1 MSILSDGIPV
11 GSGQVDLVVEPSV
24 KDLGG
29 FRVRRALPSVKR
41 RMVGPF
47 IFLDQMG
54 PAVFGPG
61 QGLDVRPHPH
71 IGLATVTYMLEGT
84 IFHRDTLGSQQ
95 IIAPGAVNWMTAGSG
110 IAHSERSEA
119 GTRGIER
126 NMMALQNWV
135 ALPLSAEET
144 TPAFIHHAADTLPVV
159 ADTGVEAH
167 ILVGSAYGATSP
179 VKPLSETLYLDIRLH
194 AGQAIPLPPDI
205 PERAIYLLEGK
216 LDIGGETFDP
226 PRLLIFR
233 PGDAITVRALEDAHF
248 IVLGGDPLE
257 GPRHIWWNFVSHSQ
271 DRIETAKADW
281 KAGRFG
287 AVVGET
293 EFIPLPEGP

>member
-1 MSILSDGIPV
+1 MSILSNPNDP
-11 GSGQVDLVVEPSV
+11 SGPVDLVVEPSV

-29 FRVRRALPSVKR
+29 FRIRRALPSIQRK
-41 RMVGPF
+41 MVGPF

-54 PAVFGPG
+54 PAVFSPG

-84 IFHRDTLGSQQ
+84 IFHRDTLGTQQ
-95 IIAPGAVNWMTAGSG
+95 VIAPGAINWMTAGRG

-119 GTRGIER
+119 GTRTIER
-126 NMMALQNWV
+126 HMMAMQNWV

-144 TPAFIHHAADTLPVV
+144 TPAFIHHPADTLPNIT
-159 ADTGVEAH
+159 DTGVEAH
-167 ILVGSAYGATSP
+167 ILVGSAYGETSP
-179 VKPLSETLYLDIRLH
+179 VKTLSETLYLDIRLQ
-194 AGQAIPLPPDI
+194 AGRAIPLPLDVA
-205 PERAIYLLEGK
+205 ERAIYLLEGE
-216 LDIGGETFDP
+216 LDIAGEAFDP

-233 PGDAITVRALEDAHF
+233 PNDAITVRAVETAHF
-248 IVLGGDPLE
+248 IVMGGDPME

-271 DRIETAKADW
+271 DRIEAAKADW

-287 AVVGET
+287 TVVDET
-293 EFIPLPEGP
+293 EFIPLPETH

>member
-1 MSILSDGIPV
+1 MSILSDPSV
-11 GSGQVDLVVEPSV
+11 PSGQVDLVVEPSV

-29 FRVRRALPSVKR
+29 FRVRRALPSSRR

-54 PAVFGPG
+54 PAVFAPG

-71 IGLATVTYMLEGT
+71 IGLATVTYMLEGS
-84 IFHRDTLGSQQ
+84 IFHRDTLGSRQS
-95 IIAPGAVNWMTAGSG
+95 IEPGAINWMTAGRG

-119 GTRGIER
+119 GTRAIER
-126 NMMALQNWV
+126 HMMALQNWV

-144 TPAFIHHAADTLPVV
+144 TPAFIHHPADTLPVIT
-159 ADTGVEAH
+159 DTGVEAH
-167 ILVGSAYGATSP
+167 VLVGSAYGAASP

-194 AGQAIPLPPDI
+194 AGRAIPLPHDV

-216 LDIGGETFDP
+216 LDIAGDIFDP

-233 PGDAITVRALEDAHF
+233 PGDPITVRAVEDAHF
-248 IVLGGDPLE
+248 IILGGDPLE
-257 GPRHIWWNFVSHSQ
+257 GPRHIWWNFVHSSQ
-271 DRIETAKADW
+271 ERIDQAKADW

-287 AVVGET
+287 SVIGET